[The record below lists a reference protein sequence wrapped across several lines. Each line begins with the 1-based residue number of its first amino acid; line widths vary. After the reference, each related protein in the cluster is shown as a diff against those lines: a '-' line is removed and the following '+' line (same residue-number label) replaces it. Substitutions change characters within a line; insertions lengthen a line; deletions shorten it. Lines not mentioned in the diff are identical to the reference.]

1 MFGTRLCR
9 SFLIVPRGTSN
20 GEKIMTDK
28 KVVKKKSGKQEMME
42 KASVAWNLSSLDT
55 ATRVYMER
63 WLKDKTTEKALKV
76 ILNDGS

>member
-1 MFGTRLCR
+1 
-9 SFLIVPRGTSN
+9 
-20 GEKIMTDK
+20 
-28 KVVKKKSGKQEMME
+28 ME